1 MSDANL
7 VAAYKIVKAHEDE
20 EKFTTIST
28 LPYPLSAKSVKS
40 IQKFF
45 TRLKIAASASQSLI

>member
-20 EKFTTIST
+20 EKIYYDLDFTLS
-28 LPYPLSAKSVKS
+28 LSAKSVKS